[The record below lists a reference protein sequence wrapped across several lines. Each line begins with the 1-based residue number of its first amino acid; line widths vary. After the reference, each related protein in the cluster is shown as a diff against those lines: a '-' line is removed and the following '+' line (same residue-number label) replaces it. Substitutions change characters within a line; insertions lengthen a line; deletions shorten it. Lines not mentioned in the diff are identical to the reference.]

1 MRIVSVLS
9 VLLLLAGLCPAQT
22 RFVQGV
28 LATGSYR
35 VDVDSVAV
43 FVGGGVQF
51 CVTRGWGA
59 DSMEYDTFD
68 FERVPEWPMR
78 LRVFGTV
85 DRSLEFDLNIDPPVE
100 DSWYELPDFEPTA
113 PSFKFRL
120 VTVGIDGAQ
129 PVETR
134 VSVGLRVWPIAF
146 GQVGLQVRL
155 GREAQTR
162 LEVYDGTGMLVRV
175 LADGLLP
182 AGEHSLVWDGRN
194 SSGQRVATG
203 IYLVRLVAGVDRATA
218 KIVLTD

>member
-9 VLLLLAGLCPAQT
+9 VLLLLAGLCPAQN
-22 RFVQGV
+22 RFMQGV

-51 CVTRGWGA
+51 HVTRGWGA

-68 FERVPEWPMR
+68 FERVQEWPMR
-78 LRVFGTV
+78 LRLFGMV

-120 VTVGIDGAQ
+120 VTVGIGGAQ
-129 PVETR
+129 PVEARTP
-134 VSVGLRVWPIAF
+134 VGLRACPLAG
-146 GQVGLQVRL
+146 GQTML
-155 GREAQTR
+155 QTR
-162 LEVYDGTGMLVRV
+162 LARDSRVRVEIYDGTGTLVQV
-175 LADGLLP
+175 LVDGVLP
-182 AGEHSLVWDGRN
+182 AGEHSFVWDGRN
-194 SSGQRVATG
+194 SRGQRVATG
-203 IYLVRLVAGVDRATA
+203 IYLVRLVAGPDRATA